1 MMRVGFRGD
10 KNTTI
15 TRFLS
20 GLSLHIIDRVE
31 FFYLIEIWMIYYSC
45 IMYNKKKFRKYL
57 SNKEK
62 AHSKEYHIRGAK

>member
-1 MMRVGFRGD
+1 MNTLQRLHKKDMSVEEYRQKMELYMMRVGFRGD

-31 FFYLIEIWMIYYSC
+31 FFYLIEI
-45 IMYNKKKFRKYL
+45 
-57 SNKEK
+57 
-62 AHSKEYHIRGAK
+62 